1 MKEFIIQFFFFLIL
15 SFKSIFF
22 VGLEV
27 SLYVMAWYV
36 FLIDFI
42 RNTLNVTILTNDKD
56 LIYFFFINR
65 NFLEYLNKF
74 KVSLLIDFFANNTT
88 NTHDYYEIDV
98 LNENYSNI
106 FIILSDYI
114 FLLFQVIIFLC
125 VCISIYLSICLVL
138 KKMDPILNLLGLIGF
153 FISMTFLFLYF
164 NYDFFA
170 LILLVI
176 YIGSIVVLF
185 LFVIMLLNIRVD
197 YFAYKFEKYRVSSA
211 FYLNQKG
218 DLFVYFILLFCLILS
233 CFLFLSIYFFN
244 LDNIDELKVNFL
256 FINKNYF
263 KHLYLTFLLTSVME
277 YIYKLGI
284 IFYVVFFVPFIILTL
299 ILLLA
304 LISAVVLT
312 IKKKFFVI
320 KSLKQKNI
328 NILKN
333 KKNK

>member
-1 MKEFIIQFFFFLIL
+1 MKDFIIQFFFFLIL
-15 SFKSIFF
+15 NLKYIFF
-22 VGLEV
+22 VVLEF

-36 FLIDFI
+36 FLIDII
-42 RNTLNVTILTNDKD
+42 RITLNVTIITNDKD
-56 LIYFFFINR
+56 LIHSFYFFINVNLSQYINR
-65 NFLEYLNKF
+65 F
-74 KVSLLIDFFANNTT
+74 KDSLLIDFSDNT
-88 NTHDYYEIDV
+88 NIYDYKIEV